1 MKKLHDYYF
10 KRAKEEHYLARSV
23 YKLDEINRR
32 YRILRKGSSVLDVG
46 CAPGSWSQYMLKKIG
61 PGRVMGI
68 DIKKSVTVSDPR
80 FSYLQKNL
88 FNIDR
93 EFFQENADSF
103 DVITS
108 DAAPKTTGQKFTD
121 HQNSL
126 SIVRRVFEISNSV
139 LKDGGTVVAKVF
151 QGEDLK
157 EFVDSVRERFERIDL
172 CKPKSSRKESSE
184 LFIIAQRKKKPLT

>member
-10 KRAKEEHYLARSV
+10 KRAKEERYLARSV

-32 YRILRKGSSVLDVG
+32 YRILRKGTSVLDVG
-46 CAPGSWSQYMLKKIG
+46 CAPGSWSQYILKKIG

-68 DIKKSVTVSDPR
+68 DIKKRVSVSDSR
-80 FSYLQKNL
+80 FTYLEKNL
-88 FNIDR
+88 FDLGQ
-93 EFFQENADSF
+93 EFFQKNAESF

-126 SIVRRVFEISNSV
+126 SIVRRVFEISRSV

-157 EFVDSVRERFERIDL
+157 EFVEFMRGRFDRIDL

-184 LFIIAQRKKKPLT
+184 LFIVAQRMKKHLS